1 MPKNQTLDEFYS
13 TFREEV
19 LCASDTETSG
29 WTTEDFLTNVMMEYL
44 EEAGEVTDPVIC
56 PFRGYGLQMNA
67 YAISEDC
74 ESVDIFVSI
83 YSESDRPRSVSQAD
97 IDAAIKRAIQLYH
110 KAINDL
116 YTAFQKDNDTYEFAI
131 TLHQN
136 KDNIKHVRIC
146 ALTNGLVKPIA
157 LKNIT
162 IGDAEISFS
171 LWDVDRLYR
180 CVTSGK
186 MRETI
191 EIDFEEK
198 FQTSIPCIENNTSKK
213 YSVYLAIINGD
224 LLAALYDE
232 FRNRLLEKN
241 VRSFL
246 QVKGGVN
253 KGIRDTLRDE
263 PDMFLAYNNGISV
276 TAESVEIVRD
286 ENGKPSIKRIRDMQ
300 IVNGGQTT
308 ASIFNAKNDRK
319 IAADLS
325 QVFVQM
331 KISVIHS
338 ADDMDEIV
346 PRISTFANT
355 QNKIQVADFS
365 ANDPFHRRIEE
376 LSRTIWAPAQG
387 GMKPR
392 NWFYER
398 ARGQYADMLTRE
410 STTKR
415 KKEYKETHPLFTKTD
430 LAKYENTWDQLPWQ
444 VSEGAQKNF
453 HKFMLRLK
461 ERKGFSPD
469 EIYYQNLIAKAIL
482 FRQTEKLVQKQQYGG
497 YRANIVTYTL
507 AFLSFKTAQRIDL
520 DRIWK
525 EQALTPALER
535 EIIDV
540 SKFVQSLIVNPPG
553 GANVGEWC
561 KKEKCWQSIR
571 DHEYTLSDELQLELL
586 SVARPTIGSQPATGS
601 IDAKPKVKENVSDEE
616 CFFQCKF
623 KLFSEKGFS
632 PLSDSQRITQDEDYQ
647 SNQLLYRNVRNY
659 AIGHG
664 CAADWDDSES
674 VLWITTAIFPKY
686 DIKPIVPSAIKGVS
700 LDMLKMSPYGSFAD
714 TIRELRM
721 MCAKYREWINGLR
734 TIRQDL
740 STEYKITADR
750 HITNCETCLSRMEK
764 GVELLEQNEN
774 IRIAFQYMNLAMLMQ
789 QLHYNLPLQ
798 KWEDNG
804 AGDISLVNPVSM
816 PVVTDDSTW
825 HNKEQRVY
833 GKWRPFQL
841 AFVLMNLRA
850 MYDRDCNERGIV
862 DLIWFPTGGGKTEA
876 YLGLSAYTIFIRRLM
891 NKDDKGTA
899 ILMRYTSYRKHCVR
913 YRPGNIYFRKRK

>member
-1 MPKNQTLDEFYS
+1 MPNQTLDDFYG

-19 LCASDTETSG
+19 LFASDSETSG

-83 YSESDRPRSVSQAD
+83 YSDAERPKTVSQTD
-97 IDAAIKRAIQLYH
+97 VDAAIKRAIQLYH
-110 KAINDL
+110 KAVNDL
-116 YTAFQKDNDTYEFAI
+116 YTSFQKDNDTYEFAI

-136 KDNIKHVRIC
+136 KDSIKYVRIC
-146 ALTNGLVKPIA
+146 ALTNGLVKPIV

-162 IGDAEISFS
+162 IGRRSFFS
-171 LWDVDRLYR
+171 LWDIDRLYR
-180 CVTSGK
+180 CVSSGK

-198 FQTSIPCIENNTSKK
+198 FQTTIPCIENSMSSK
-213 YSVYLAIINGD
+213 YSVFLAIINGD

-232 FRNRLLEKN
+232 FRDRLLEKN

-276 TAESVEIVRD
+276 TVESVDIVHD

-319 IAADLS
+319 NAVDLS

-338 ADDMDEIV
+338 AEAMDEIV

-355 QNKIQVADFS
+355 QNKIHVADFS

-376 LSRTIWAPAQG
+376 LSRTIWAPANSG
-387 GMKPR
+387 LKPR

-398 ARGQYADMLTRE
+398 ARGQYADMLTRK

-461 ERKGFSPD
+461 ERHGFVPD
-469 EIYYQNLIAKAIL
+469 EVYYQNLIAKAIL

-507 AFLSFKTAQRIDL
+507 SFLSFKTAQRIDL
-520 DRIWK
+520 ERIWR
-525 EQALTPALER
+525 EQSLTSALEN
-535 EIIDV
+535 ETIKI
-540 SKFVQSLIVNPPG
+540 SQFVQQVIVNPPG
-553 GANVGEWC
+553 GANVSEWC
-561 KKEKCWQSIR
+561 KKDKCWHAIR
-571 DHEYTLSDELQLELL
+571 EYGYTLNDELQSELL
-586 SVARPTIGSQPATGS
+586 SIARPKVGSPPAAGR
-601 IDAKPKVKENVSDEE
+601 IDSLTEE
-616 CFFQCKF
+616 
-623 KLFSEKGFS
+623 S
-632 PLSDSQRITQDEDYQ
+632 
-647 SNQLLYRNVRNY
+647 
-659 AIGHG
+659 
-664 CAADWDDSES
+664 
-674 VLWITTAIFPKY
+674 
-686 DIKPIVPSAIKGVS
+686 
-700 LDMLKMSPYGSFAD
+700 
-714 TIRELRM
+714 
-721 MCAKYREWINGLR
+721 
-734 TIRQDL
+734 
-740 STEYKITADR
+740 
-750 HITNCETCLSRMEK
+750 
-764 GVELLEQNEN
+764 
-774 IRIAFQYMNLAMLMQ
+774 
-789 QLHYNLPLQ
+789 
-798 KWEDNG
+798 
-804 AGDISLVNPVSM
+804 
-816 PVVTDDSTW
+816 
-825 HNKEQRVY
+825 
-833 GKWRPFQL
+833 WR
-841 AFVLMNLRA
+841 
-850 MYDRDCNERGIV
+850 
-862 DLIWFPTGGGKTEA
+862 
-876 YLGLSAYTIFIRRLM
+876 
-891 NKDDKGTA
+891 
-899 ILMRYTSYRKHCVR
+899 
-913 YRPGNIYFRKRK
+913 